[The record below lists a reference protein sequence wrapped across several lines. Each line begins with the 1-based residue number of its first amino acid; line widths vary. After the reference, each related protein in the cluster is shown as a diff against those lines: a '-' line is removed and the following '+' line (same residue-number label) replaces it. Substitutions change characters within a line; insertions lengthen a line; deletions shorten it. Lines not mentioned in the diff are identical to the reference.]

1 MIGGLWDGNTKAAGW
16 KQVRML
22 WTALVDGMD
31 QRGHLFG
38 WSPVLLAI
46 GIAGYFAADV
56 EPQAATCVALLGFG
70 LVIFVLQPWLP
81 YLGRTWIIA
90 VALVL
95 GGYGLAGVR
104 ANMVAEPVLGFRY
117 YGPIEG
123 RIIEIDRS
131 SSDAVR
137 LTLDRVVLAR
147 MDAARTP
154 ATVRI
159 SLHGDQGFITPEPG
173 QVVLTTGHLS
183 PPSGPV
189 EPGGFDFQRMAWF
202 EGLGAVG
209 YTRNPVV
216 LGAVAAD
223 GQAGLWVY
231 RTRVAISRAV
241 QDRLPGPSGGLAA
254 AIMVG
259 DRSGIGGDDIDAL
272 RASNLAHLLAIS
284 GMHMGILAAFVF
296 ASIRYGLALWSY
308 AALRWPAKKIAAAG
322 ALFVAAGYLA
332 LSGGAVSTE
341 RAFVQV
347 SVMLTAVLFDRRAL
361 TLRAVAIAALIVLL
375 LRPEALFGPGFQ
387 MSFAA
392 TTALVV
398 VFGMMRG
405 AEVRW
410 LPKWLRAV
418 GTVFVSSLVAG
429 LATAP
434 IAAFHFNQIAQLG
447 LLANLLSV
455 PLMGTIVMP
464 SGVLAAVLAP
474 LGLEMIGLWV
484 MDLGLRWILGVAHFV
499 ASQEGAL
506 RHVVTPAPDVLALIT
521 LGGVFVVLWRGA
533 PRWIGIAPMI
543 LGFVLWP
550 QTERPVILVA
560 QSGSLIGVMT
570 ADGRA
575 VSKESGESFSAE
587 TWLEN
592 DGAPVPQGLAYRRDG
607 LIEDGRMVWAT
618 VGAARVVN
626 VRGATALAA
635 LQGCGG
641 ADIVITNQDLPAM
654 AECEVYDIRRLRQ
667 TGALAGWTDDG
678 ALKLESVRARTGE
691 RLWNTAD
698 VRRRE
703 GPVEALIAQA
713 RN

>member
-1 MIGGLWDGNTKAAGW
+1 
-16 KQVRML
+16 ML
-22 WTALVDGMD
+22 WARLVDGLD

-38 WSPVLLAI
+38 WSPVLLGL
-46 GIAGYFAADV
+46 GIASYFAAEV
-56 EPQAATCVALLGFG
+56 EPQAATCVVLLGFG
-70 LVIFVLQPWLP
+70 LVVFVLQPWLP
-81 YLGRTWIIA
+81 YRGRTWIL
-90 VALVL
+90 ALALIL

-104 ANMVAEPVLGFRY
+104 ANLVAEPVLGFRY
-117 YGPIEG
+117 YGPVEG

-159 SLHGDQGFITPEPG
+159 SLHGDQDFITPEPG
-173 QVVLTTGHLS
+173 QVILTTGHLS

-216 LGAVAAD
+216 LGAVAPD

-231 RTRVAISRAV
+231 RTRVAISNAV
-241 QDRLPGPSGGLAA
+241 QARLPGSSGGLAA

-259 DRSGIGGDDIDAL
+259 DRSGIAPDDMAAL

-296 ASIRYGLALWSY
+296 AMFRYGLALWPY
-308 AALRWPAKKIAAAG
+308 AALRWPAKKLAAAG
-322 ALFVAAGYLA
+322 ALVVAAGYLA

-347 SVMLTAVLFDRRAL
+347 AVMLTAVLFDRRAL

-392 TTALVV
+392 TTALVTA
-398 VFGMMRG
+398 FGYMRG
-405 AEVRW
+405 AEVGW
-410 LPKWLRAV
+410 LPKWLKPV
-418 GTVFVSSLVAG
+418 GAVFVSSLIAG

-447 LLANLLSV
+447 LIANLLSV

-464 SGVLAAVLAP
+464 AGVLAAVLAP
-474 LGLEMIGLWV
+474 FGLDMIGLWI
-484 MDLGLRWILGVAHFV
+484 MDLGLRWIFGVAHFV
-499 ASQEGAL
+499 ANQEGAL
-506 RHVVTPAPDVLALIT
+506 RHVVTPDPEVLALIT
-521 LGGVFVVLWRGA
+521 MGAIFVVLWRGA
-533 PRWIGIAPMI
+533 PRLIGVLPMI

-550 QTERPVILVA
+550 QTDRPIILVA
-560 QSGSLIGVMT
+560 ESGSLIGVMT
-570 ADGRA
+570 THGRA
-575 VSKESGESFSAE
+575 VSKDRGEAFSAE

-592 DGAPVPQGLAYRRDG
+592 DGVPVPQKLAYERDG
-607 LIEDGRMVWAT
+607 LVEDGRMVWAT
-618 VGAARVVN
+618 VGPMRVVN

-641 ADIVITNQDLPAM
+641 ADIVITNQDLAKM
-654 AECEVYDIRRLRQ
+654 ADCDVYDIRRLRE
-667 TGALAGWTDDG
+667 TGALAGWIEDG
-678 ALKLESVRARTGE
+678 ALKLESVRARTGD
-691 RLWNTAD
+691 RLWNTAS
-698 VRRRE
+698 VRRRD
-703 GPVEALIAQA
+703 GPVETMIAQA